1 MPERG
6 GTTTQSGILYQNSVA
21 ALYLGRLCD
30 ATPRPER
37 YSVVGVRVEAPTAVD
52 DIVVTFADG
61 GVTYIQAKENIR
73 DDGEAWAGLWGNFE
87 DQFNRPDFKRGR
99 DRLLLHIGEPHNEH
113 HALRELCER
122 AINSVNAA
130 EWAARL
136 TTAQQTLLRKI
147 KPHLGASLSGD
158 ADLLLVFFSHIDVEI
173 ANLTQIERDAVPRWM
188 PAGGES
194 PIKLFR
200 LLRDRVG
207 GAARLRGAFTADE
220 LRASLEEDGIR
231 LDPQPTLEE
240 LRDLAR
246 ACGAVLRQHKHTFGN
261 TGRHLKRAVV
271 DDIVRWARESRE
283 EDDLALLLDQA
294 GMGKTIVMRDVL
306 LALEEAGETVFA
318 IKADQQ
324 VTGIGGPEDLRAS
337 LRLPDSVERVVGRL
351 AAAGRVLVLVDQIDA
366 LSLSMARDQRSLN
379 IALDLVARLRL
390 IGGVRVLVSCRVF
403 DLNNDPSLRQQ
414 LGGGKRFSIPE
425 LTEEEIRGVLSLI
438 GAEYDGLSPATRQ
451 LLKTPLH
458 LDLFALATAGR
469 PATALSAP
477 GAQGLFS
484 LQDLYALLWRNV
496 VRKGAPGAPPVPQRE
511 RVLAVLADYMNREQR
526 TSAPTAALGDPALDD
541 AANWLAS
548 EGVLSPYGVEWTFL
562 HQTFF
567 DYCYA
572 KGFVE
577 RSESLSEAVLRGDQ
591 GLFARPQ
598 IVQVLGYLRGVNT
611 QVYLHELGM
620 LLTAE
625 DLRAHL
631 RDLVI
636 RWFGALPA
644 PTEEEWVLARRML
657 VDHGRRARLMAAMS
671 GNVGW
676 FGYLKE
682 ATIPGLLDGD
692 DETIDTLAI
701 PYLISMLG
709 TAQAEV
715 FNMVGPY
722 LGRNERWDRRLT
734 WMLQSVRE
742 WKTPE
747 AVALFERA
755 FGALQPDQI
764 KHVYQLD
771 DVAKADP
778 RAGCRLARVA
788 FDKVLEDYLAAG
800 QGDETAYL
808 FSLATFL
815 EHYNGST
822 MDETLKTTAQR
833 EPEYFLEQMLPWLER
848 VVELTAEPEVED
860 DDSPFYRSD
869 EFSFLGWYS
878 DSFVVKHQLIE
889 AFVAALT
896 ALAQTDADKFKA
908 TTQRLA
914 ASTRTT
920 SQRLLAHVYRAVPE
934 SYADDAYRFLT
945 GDRRRLQLGDHDQYD
960 TRQLLKAIYPH
971 LSAAQRDGIEAFI
984 LSYNYIRKYAKV
996 NGLRWRGID
1005 NLHLLQSVPRE
1016 LLTERGERGLREL
1029 EHKFP
1034 GERASDSP
1042 TRSVGGFVGPPI
1054 SEDRARKMSD
1064 SAWLR
1069 AMAKYS
1075 GGVQHKDFLKGGA
1088 YELGG
1093 VLVTLTNKDP
1103 ERFYKLAL
1111 NMPDGIDD
1119 SYVQAII
1126 NGLAESNA
1134 PSELLFEVIRRFAS
1148 HPERDIRRVNGWVL
1162 EKRARRDGLPEDIIA
1177 LLEGYVR
1184 GPAGEDEG
1192 GWIRQDERGQAR
1204 RDDGLNSGP
1213 YISYLNSDRGAA
1225 FKAMMRAFDA
1235 KGDDAK
1241 ARKWEMIEFA
1251 VGDDSTALRA
1261 GAVEELL
1268 YMLHED
1274 RERAIAAFERLMD
1287 GHPALLRSHFTQ
1299 EFLRYGLYRHYERVR
1314 PYIVELMNGDHESL
1328 QQRGAELACI
1338 AAISPVPPD
1347 SGEGRGDAD
1356 ALAEST
1362 ITGPAAW
1369 RRGAARVFAGNVTTE
1384 VSARCVDTLRRLMD
1398 DDDKDVRQSI
1408 NGVFHRL
1415 RDEHFLQLRDL
1426 IEAFAAS
1433 RSLSKET
1440 HWFTEFL
1447 WEHGVID
1454 PSLSLSVVEKLLAN
1468 EGREVEEPAF
1478 KITGGEELVRLVL
1491 RIYTDPSAA
1500 ALRGRAMDI
1509 FDRLMDVYTGQAQMV
1524 LGEWDRLG

>member
-6 GTTTQSGILYQNSVA
+6 GPTTQSGILYQNSVA
-21 ALYLGRLCD
+21 VLYLGRLCD
-30 ATPRPER
+30 VTPRPDR
-37 YSVVGVRVEAPTAVD
+37 DRVVGVRMEAPTAVD
-52 DIVVTFADG
+52 DTVVNFADG
-61 GVTYIQAKENIR
+61 SVTYIQAKENIR
-73 DDGEAWAGLWGNFE
+73 DSDEAWTDLWADFE
-87 DQFNRPDFKRGR
+87 EQFNRSAFNRGR
-99 DRLLLHIGEPHNEH
+99 DRLLLHTGEPHDEH
-113 HALRELCER
+113 HALREICER
-122 AINSVNAA
+122 AATSASAA

-136 TTAQQTLLRKI
+136 TTAQQALLRKI
-147 KPHLGASLSGD
+147 KPHLGASLSGN
-158 ADLLLVFFSHIDVEI
+158 ADLLLTFFSHVKVEI

-188 PAGGES
+188 PTGGEPPS
-194 PIKLFR
+194 RLFR
-200 LLRDRVG
+200 LLRDRIG
-207 GAARLRGAFTADE
+207 GAARRRGEFTIE
-220 LRASLEEDGIR
+220 GLRASLEEDGVR
-231 LDPQPTLEE
+231 LDPQPAMEY
-240 LRDLAR
+240 LRALAR
-246 ACGAVLRQHKHTFGN
+246 ACGAVLRQHKYTFGN
-261 TGRHLKRAVV
+261 TSRHLRRAVV
-271 DDIVRWARESRE
+271 DDIVRWARESGE
-283 EDDLALLLDQA
+283 EDDLALLLDHA
-294 GMGKTIVMRDVL
+294 GMGKTIVARDVL
-306 LALEEAGETVFA
+306 LALEDAGETIFA

-324 VTGIGGPEDLRAS
+324 LSGISSLEDLRAS

-351 AAAGRVLVLVDQIDA
+351 AEAGRVLVLVDQIDA
-366 LSLSMARDQRSLN
+366 LSLSMARDQRALN
-379 IALDLVARLRL
+379 VILDMVARLRL
-390 IGGVRVLVSCRVF
+390 ISGVRVLVSCRVF
-403 DLNNDPSLRQQ
+403 DLHNNPSLRQQ
-414 LGGGKRFSIPE
+414 LGGRKQFSIPQ
-425 LTEEEIRGVLSLI
+425 LTEEEIREVLNLLGIDYASL
-438 GAEYDGLSPATRQ
+438 STATKQ

-458 LDLFALATAGR
+458 LDLFALATGGR
-469 PATALSAP
+469 PTAALSAS
-477 GAQGLFS
+477 GAQSLFS

-496 VRKGAPGAPPVPQRE
+496 VRKGTPDAPPVPQRE
-511 RVLAVLADYMNREQR
+511 RVLAVLTDYMNREQR
-526 TSAPTAALGDPALDD
+526 TAAPAAVLSDPALDD
-541 AANWLAS
+541 AATWLAS
-548 EGVLSPYGVEWTFL
+548 EGVLSPTSAEWTFL

-577 RSESLSEAVLRGDQ
+577 RGESLSEAVLRGDQ

-611 QVYLHELGM
+611 QVYLRELGM
-620 LLTAE
+620 LLTA
-625 DLRAHL
+625 DGLRAHL

-644 PTEEEWVLARRML
+644 PTQEEWVLARRML
-657 VDHGRRARLMAAMS
+657 INRGRRARLMAAMG
-671 GNVGW
+671 GNACW

-682 ATIPGLLDGD
+682 TTVPGLLDGD
-692 DETIDTLAI
+692 DETVDTLAI

-722 LGRNERWDRRLT
+722 LGRNECWDRRLT
-734 WMLQSVRE
+734 WMLHSVRD

-755 FGALQPDQI
+755 FGELQPAQI

-778 RAGCRLARVA
+778 RAGCRLARIA
-788 FDKVLEDYLAAG
+788 FDKVIEDYLAAR

-808 FSLATFL
+808 FSMSTFL
-815 EHYNGST
+815 EQYNGST

-848 VVELTAEPEVED
+848 VIELTAEPED
-860 DDSPFYRSD
+860 DDTPFYHSD
-869 EFSFLGWYS
+869 ELSFLGWYS

-896 ALAQTDADKFKA
+896 ALAQADADKFRA
-908 TTQRLA
+908 ITQRLA
-914 ASTRTT
+914 VSTRATP
-920 SQRLLAHVYRAVPE
+920 QRLLAHVYRAVPE
-934 SYADDAYRFLT
+934 AYAGDAFRFLT

-960 TRQLLKAIYPH
+960 TRQLLKVIYPH
-971 LSAAQRDGIEAFI
+971 LSAAQRDDVEAFI
-984 LSYNYIRKYAKV
+984 LSYNYIRKYAGIK
-996 NGLRWRGID
+996 GLRWRGID
-1005 NLHLLQSVPRE
+1005 QLHLLQSVPRE

-1029 EHKFP
+1029 ERKFP
-1034 GERASDSP
+1034 GECASDSP

-1054 SEDRARKMSD
+1054 SEERARKMSD

-1069 AMAKYS
+1069 AMAKYQ

-1093 VLVTLTNKDP
+1093 VLVTLTKEEP

-1111 NMPDGIDD
+1111 NMSDTVDD

-1126 NGLAESNA
+1126 NGLAESIA
-1134 PSELLFEVIRRFAS
+1134 PSELLFEVIKRFAPHS
-1148 HPERDIRRVNGWVL
+1148 DRDIRRGVGWVL
-1162 EKRARRDGLPEDIIA
+1162 EKRARRGGLPEDIIS
-1177 LLEGYVR
+1177 LLAEYVR
-1184 GPAGEDEG
+1184 EPTGDDEE
-1192 GWIRQDERGQAR
+1192 GWVRQDERGQSR

-1213 YISYLNSDRGAA
+1213 YISYFNSDRGAA
-1225 FKAMMRAFDA
+1225 FKAMMRALDA
-1235 KGDDAK
+1235 KGEVAK
-1241 ARKWEMIEFA
+1241 SRKWEMIEFA
-1251 VGDDSTALRA
+1251 VRDDSTALRA
-1261 GAVEELL
+1261 GAIEELL

-1274 RERAIAAFERLMD
+1274 RERAITAFERLMD
-1287 GHPALLRSHFTQ
+1287 GHPALLRSHFTH
-1299 EFLRYGLYRHYERVR
+1299 EFLRYGLYRHYERMR

-1338 AAISPVPPD
+1338 AAISPAPLD
-1347 SGEGRGDAD
+1347 SGEGCGDAD
-1356 ALAEST
+1356 ALTEST
-1362 ITGPAAW
+1362 ITGRVAW

-1447 WEHGVID
+1447 WEHGIID
-1454 PSLSLSVVEKLLAN
+1454 PLLSLSVVERLLAN
-1468 EGREVEEPAF
+1468 EEREVEEPAF

-1491 RIYTDPSAA
+1491 RIYTDPSAT
-1500 ALRGRAMDI
+1500 ALQGRAMDI
-1509 FDRLMDVYTGQAQMV
+1509 FDRLMNVYTGQAQMV

>member
-1 MPERG
+1 MAERG
-6 GTTTQSGILYQNSVA
+6 GPTTQSGILYQNSVA

-30 ATPRPER
+30 ATPRPNR
-37 YSVVGVRVEAPTAVD
+37 DRVVGVRVEAPTAVD
-52 DIVVTFADG
+52 DIVITFADR

-73 DDGEAWAGLWGNFE
+73 DNGGAWPGLWTDFE
-87 DQFNRPDFKRGR
+87 EQFNRPDFMRGQ
-99 DRLLLHIGEPHNEH
+99 DRLLLHTGEPHDEH
-113 HALRELCER
+113 HALREICER
-122 AINSVNAA
+122 AVNSANAA
-130 EWAARL
+130 EWVARL
-136 TTAQQTLLRKI
+136 SVAQQALLRKI

-158 ADLLLVFFSHIDVEI
+158 ADLLFAFFSHIDVEI
-173 ANLTQIERDAVPRWM
+173 ASLTQIERDAVPRWM
-188 PAGGES
+188 PAGGEP
-194 PIKLFR
+194 PIRLFR

-207 GAARLRGAFTADE
+207 GAARRRGEFIAE
-220 LRASLEEDGIR
+220 GLRASLEEEDGVR
-231 LDPQPTLEE
+231 LDPQPALEA

-261 TGRHLKRAVV
+261 TERHLRRAVV
-271 DDIVRWARESRE
+271 DDVVRWARESRE

-294 GMGKTIVMRDVL
+294 GMGKTIVARDVL
-306 LALEEAGETVFA
+306 LALEEAGETVLA

-324 VTGIGGPEDLRAS
+324 LTGISSLEDLRAS
-337 LRLPDSVERVVGRL
+337 LRLPDSVERVAERL
-351 AAAGRVLVLVDQIDA
+351 ATAGRVLVLVDQIDA
-366 LSLSMARDQRSLN
+366 LSLSMARDQRALN
-379 IALDLVARLRL
+379 VALDLVARLRL

-414 LGGGKRFSIPE
+414 LGSGKRFSIPE
-425 LTEEEIRGVLSLI
+425 LTEEEIRGVLDLM
-438 GAEYDGLSPATRQ
+438 GVDYNGLSPATRQ

-469 PATALSAP
+469 PATALGAST
-477 GAQGLFS
+477 AQGLFS
-484 LQDLYALLWRNV
+484 LQDLYALLWRNI

-511 RVLAVLADYMNREQR
+511 RVLAVLTDYMNREQR
-526 TSAPTAALGDPALDD
+526 TSAPATALGDPVLDD
-541 AANWLAS
+541 AADWLTS
-548 EGVLSPYGVEWTFL
+548 EGVLSLAGTEWSFL

-572 KGFVE
+572 KSFVE
-577 RSESLSEAVLRGDQ
+577 RGESLSESVLVGEQ

-611 QVYLHELGM
+611 LVYLRELNV
-620 LLTAE
+620 LLTTE
-625 DLRAHL
+625 GLRAHL

-657 VDHGRRARLMAAMS
+657 VDHGRRARLIAAMG
-671 GNVGW
+671 GNAGW

-682 ATIPGLLDGD
+682 STIPGLLEGD
-692 DETIDTLAI
+692 DETVDTLAV

-715 FNMVGPY
+715 FNIVGPY
-722 LGRNERWDRRLT
+722 LGRNERWNRRLM

-742 WKTPE
+742 WRTPE
-747 AVALFERA
+747 AVVLFERA
-755 FGALQPDQI
+755 FGALQPTQI
-764 KHVYQLD
+764 KHLYQLD

-788 FDKVLEDYLAAG
+788 FDKVLEDYLTAR
-800 QGDETAYL
+800 QGNETAYL
-808 FSLATFL
+808 FSLTTFI
-815 EHYNGST
+815 EQYNGST

-833 EPEYFLEQMLPWLER
+833 EPEYFLDQMLPWLER
-848 VVELTAEPEVED
+848 VVELTVEPED

-896 ALAQTDADKFKA
+896 ALAQTDADKFRA
-908 TTQRLA
+908 IARRLA
-914 ASTRTT
+914 ASTRATL
-920 SQRLLAHVYRAVPE
+920 QRLLAHVYRAVPE
-934 SYADDAYRFLT
+934 DYASDAAHFLM

-971 LSAAQRDGIEAFI
+971 LGARQRGDIEDFI
-984 LSYNYIRKYAKV
+984 LSYNYIRKYAGV
-996 NGLRWRGID
+996 NGLRWRGIEQ
-1005 NLHLLQSVPRE
+1005 LHLLQSVPRE
-1016 LLTERGERGLREL
+1016 LLTERGKLGLREL
-1029 EHKFP
+1029 ERKFP

-1042 TRSVGGFVGPPI
+1042 STMRGGAVGPPI
-1054 SEDRARKMSD
+1054 LEEQARKMSD
-1064 SAWLR
+1064 GAWLR

-1075 GGVQHKDFLKGGA
+1075 GGVRHKDFLKGGA

-1093 VLVTLTNKDP
+1093 VLVTLTKEDP
-1103 ERFYKLAL
+1103 ERFYRLAL
-1111 NMPDGIDD
+1111 SMPDDVDD
-1119 SYVQAII
+1119 SYVRAVM
-1126 NGLAESNA
+1126 NGLAESDA
-1134 PSELLFEVIRRFAS
+1134 TSELLFEVIRRFAP
-1148 HPERDIRRVNGWVL
+1148 HPDRDIRRVIGWVL

-1184 GPAGEDEG
+1184 GPSGEDEE
-1192 GWIRQDERGQAR
+1192 GWIRQDERGEAR
-1204 RDDGLNSGP
+1204 RHDGLNSGP

-1225 FKAMMRAFDA
+1225 FRAVMRALDV

-1251 VGDDSTALRA
+1251 AGDGSTALRA

-1274 RERAIAAFERLMD
+1274 RERAVTTFERLMD

-1299 EFLRYGLYRHYERVR
+1299 EFLRYGLYRHYERMR
-1314 PYIVELMNGDHESL
+1314 PYIVDLMNDDHESL
-1328 QQRGAELACI
+1328 QQRGAELVCI
-1338 AAISPVPPD
+1338 AAISPMPPD
-1347 SGEGRGDAD
+1347 SGEGRGDAK

-1362 ITGPAAW
+1362 ITGRVAW
-1369 RRGAARVFAGNVTTE
+1369 RRGAAHVFASNVTTE
-1384 VSARCVDTLRRLMD
+1384 VSATCVDALRRLMD
-1398 DDDKDVRQSI
+1398 DDDKEVRQFV

-1415 RDEHFLQLRDL
+1415 RDEHFVQLRDL

-1433 RSLSKET
+1433 RPLSEET

-1454 PSLSLSVVEKLLAN
+1454 PSLSLSVVERLLAN

-1509 FDRLMDVYTGQAQMV
+1509 FNRLMDVYTGQAQMV
-1524 LGEWDRLG
+1524 LGEWDRVG